1 MKYKVGDKV
10 RLIKLDSTEKLFGL
24 AGGMKTVGF
33 EVDLKEDN
41 LDATSNSVD
50 IGIFTYSLDD
60 FELAVDK
67 PQPKFKVGDKVHCIK
82 SSLAVGVEVGKE
94 YTIKDPIYNYN
105 HPEYPCETPRVTL
118 EEVTSTP
125 YEYCF
130 ELVKEVKNYR
140 ELTPDTLIDISIDGN
155 EFKVPLGDLIHA
167 KALIGVASGWYG
179 SLVYKALKDVFDK
192 EEVIFNNHEYEYVDT
207 ADAQQVLFK
216 SYFVDKEKEA
226 KKQALKEVIEKQRE
240 EVR

>member
-60 FELAVDK
+60 FELVK
-67 PQPKFKVGDKVHCIK
+67 Q
-82 SSLAVGVEVGKE
+82 
-94 YTIKDPIYNYN
+94 
-105 HPEYPCETPRVTL
+105 TP
-118 EEVTSTP
+118 
-125 YEYCF
+125 
-130 ELVKEVKNYR
+130 KNYR
-140 ELTPDTLIDISIDGN
+140 ELTTDTLIDISIDGN

-167 KALIGVASGWYG
+167 KALIGVANGKYG
-179 SLVYKALKDVFDK
+179 DKLYNALKDVLDK
-192 EEVIFNNHEYEYVDT
+192 DGVIYNSHEYDYVET
-207 ADAQQVLFK
+207 FHAQEALFK
-216 SYFVDKEKEA
+216 SYFIDKEKEA

-240 EVR
+240 EIAKLEQQLIVLDDYDGCSL